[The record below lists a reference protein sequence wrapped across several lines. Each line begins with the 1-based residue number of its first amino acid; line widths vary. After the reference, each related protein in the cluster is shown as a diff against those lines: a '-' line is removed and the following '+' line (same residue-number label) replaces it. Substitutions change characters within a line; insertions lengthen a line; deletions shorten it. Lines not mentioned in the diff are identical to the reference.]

1 MVDIT
6 EISAIVAAAGVL
18 VGVVLTYAEL
28 RHQTKLRETDL
39 LLRLG
44 ALADKEFSR
53 DLDTIYSFE
62 FPDHDD
68 FVKRY
73 GSRSITKEEKE
84 FQEALD
90 SVMNKAEIFGLLLRR
105 GMLSA
110 DLAYEMFEGIR
121 LWERV
126 RPLVEGIRKHD
137 NTPHL
142 WEHFEYY
149 YNEMKK
155 REQRLEQR
163 GA

>member
-6 EISAIVAAAGVL
+6 EISAIVAAAGVI
-18 VGVVLTYAEL
+18 VGVALTYAEL

-44 ALADKEFSR
+44 ALTDREYVK
-53 DLDTIYSFE
+53 DLNTIYGFE
-62 FPDHDD
+62 CPDYDD
-68 FVKRY
+68 FARRAEA
-73 GSRSITKEEKE
+73 GTDSSSINRQEKE
-84 FQEALD
+84 FFEALE

-105 GMLSA
+105 RMLSA
-110 DLAYEMFEGIR
+110 DLAYQMFEGIR

-126 RPLVEGIRKHD
+126 RPLVESMRKYEKS
-137 NTPHL
+137 PHL

-155 REQRLEQR
+155 REQRK
-163 GA
+163 

>member
-6 EISAIVAAAGVL
+6 EISAIIAAAGVL

-44 ALADKEFSR
+44 ALADKEFVK
-53 DLDTIYSFE
+53 DLNTIYGFE
-62 FPDHDD
+62 CLDYDD
-68 FVKRY
+68 FARRAEID
-73 GSRSITKEEKE
+73 SSSINRQEKE
-84 FQEALD
+84 FKEALE
-90 SVMNKAEIFGLLLRR
+90 SVMNKAETFGLLLRR

-110 DLAYEMFEGIR
+110 DLAYQMFEGIR

-126 RPLVEGIRKHD
+126 RPLVESMRKYE
-137 NTPHL
+137 NLPHL

-155 REQRLEQR
+155 RE
-163 GA
+163 

>member
-1 MVDIT
+1 MLDIPS
-6 EISAIVAAAGVL
+6 ISAIVAAAGVI
-18 VGVVLTYAEL
+18 VGVVLTFAEL

-44 ALADKEFSR
+44 ALADKEFTR

-62 FPDHDD
+62 CQDNDD

-73 GSRSITKEEKE
+73 GSRSTTKNEKE
-84 FQEALD
+84 FQEALN
-90 SVMNKAEIFGLLLRR
+90 SVMNKAETFGLLLRR

-126 RPLVEGIRKHD
+126 RPLVEGIRKQH

-155 REQRLEQR
+155 REQRQ
-163 GA
+163 